1 MADHESIDTVP
12 TDAMVEEAERGLRW
26 REEYGRGGTRIGVA
40 RARDI
45 VNRRS

>member
-26 REEYGRGGTRIGVA
+26 RE
-40 RARDI
+40 DM
-45 VNRRS
+45 